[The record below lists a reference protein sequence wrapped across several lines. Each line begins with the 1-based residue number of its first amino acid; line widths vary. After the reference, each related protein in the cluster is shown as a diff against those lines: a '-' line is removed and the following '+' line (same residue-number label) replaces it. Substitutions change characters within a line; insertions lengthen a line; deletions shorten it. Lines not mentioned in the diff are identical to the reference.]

1 MSGLYVIFEG
11 NDGAGK
17 TTTMTAV
24 AEEMKRRYPNFDP
37 ILTHHPGSTPLG
49 SYLRKL
55 VKFPEQIDPNIRID
69 DLSRQMLY
77 MVDTVSFIRTLLEP
91 ALEQNKAIFADR
103 SSFIS
108 ALVYGLADGLSLHD
122 ITRLFDIITPP
133 KANRLYVLQCPWLVG
148 KQRIQ
153 ADRGTL
159 DHYDRKP
166 AEFFNKIEQL
176 YQNLITGPSD
186 RTILIT
192 RSVALDDIV
201 YIDTTMPRDR
211 VIKTIADDLSRLIQE
226 LGVLPPTE

>member
-153 ADRGTL
+153 ADRG
-159 DHYDRKP
+159 DYSISSRRQRP
-166 AEFFNKIEQL
+166 
-176 YQNLITGPSD
+176 
-186 RTILIT
+186 
-192 RSVALDDIV
+192 
-201 YIDTTMPRDR
+201 IDYMCYN
-211 VIKTIADDLSRLIQE
+211 VH
-226 LGVLPPTE
+226 G

>member
-1 MSGLYVIFEG
+1 MYVIFEG

-17 TTTMTAV
+17 TTTMAAV
-24 AEEMKRRYPNFDP
+24 ADEMKRRYPNFDP
-37 ILTHHPGSTPLG
+37 ILTHHPGSTKLG
-49 SYLRKL
+49 THIRKL
-55 VKFPEQIDPNIRID
+55 VKFPESIDPEIEID

-91 ALEQNKAIFADR
+91 ALKNGRTVFADR

-133 KANRLYVLQCPWLVG
+133 KADRLYVLQCPWSVG
-148 KQRIQ
+148 KERIRS
-153 ADRGTL
+153 DRGVL

-166 AEFFNKIEQL
+166 AEYFIKLEQI
-176 YQNLITGPSD
+176 YNNLITGPSD

-192 RSVALDDIV
+192 RSVSLDNIV
-201 YIDTTMPRDR
+201 YVDTTVSRDR
-211 VIKTIADDLSRLIQE
+211 VVKTIADDLSQ
-226 LGVLPPTE
+226 VLFG

>member
-17 TTTMTAV
+17 TTTMAAV
-24 AEEMKRRYPNFDP
+24 AKEMTRRFPKFDP

-55 VKFPEQIDPNIRID
+55 VKFPEQVDPNIRID

-91 ALEQNKAIFADR
+91 SLAQNKAIFADR
-103 SSFIS
+103 SSFVS

-133 KANRLYVLQCPWLVG
+133 RANRLYVLQCPWSVG

-153 ADRGTL
+153 AERGVL

-166 AEFFNKIEQL
+166 AEFFTKVEQL
-176 YQNLITGPSD
+176 YQNLITGSSE

-192 RSVALDDIV
+192 RSVALDDIIYV
-201 YIDTTMPRDR
+201 DTTMPRDR
-211 VIKTIADDLSRLIQE
+211 VVNTIADDMSKLIHD
-226 LGVLPPTE
+226 LGVLPPAE